1 MKTKGKYEIFFEDE
15 GKYELIST
23 IIRII
28 SNVVHLN
35 KEAQDFLLK
44 ENYLYLVLG
53 FTFLDEKN
61 PLMKEWSVV
70 LIRYLTESKKW
81 KGGIKTFS
89 ICS

>member
-1 MKTKGKYEIFFEDE
+1 LKIKKKYDILFDDE

-35 KEAQDFLLK
+35 KEAQDFILN

-70 LIRYLTESKKW
+70 LIRYLTESKK
-81 KGGIKTFS
+81 
-89 ICS
+89 